1 MAAAAA
7 IAQVQIAGIHDPDE
21 ARLLC
26 ACGVGWIGIPLRLP
40 VHREDLTDEAAAI
53 TVRQCSGAGAIFV
66 LITYLER
73 AADIA
78 DLARR
83 LGVRHVQIHGASSVG
98 ELRTLREV
106 LPGVVIIKSMVVH
119 PGKEAARSLL
129 DQVADLAP
137 YVDAFITDTFNPLT
151 GASGA
156 TGLTH
161 DWAVSREIV
170 RASPR
175 PVILAGGL
183 TPDNVGAAI
192 QTVRPAGVD
201 SHTGVEGADGR
212 KDESLVRRFVAESR
226 RAFASYG
233 EPLPRSPKR

>member
-1 MAAAAA
+1 MGDAP
-7 IAQVQIAGIHDPDE
+7 IARVQIAGVHDVDE

-26 ACGVGWIGIPLRLP
+26 SCGVEWIGIPLRLP
-40 VHREDLTDEAAAI
+40 VNREDLSDDAAAAV
-53 TVRQCSGAGAIFV
+53 VRSGAGLGATFV

-73 AADIA
+73 AAEIA

-83 LGVRHVQIHGASSVG
+83 VGVRHVQLHGACAAR
-98 ELRTLREV
+98 ELTALRLA
-106 LPGVVIIKSMVVH
+106 LPGVVIIKSLIVR
-119 PGKEAARSLL
+119 PGGGLPDLL
-129 DQVADLAP
+129 DHVARLAP
-137 YVDAFITDTFNPLT
+137 CVDAFITDTYNPST

-192 QTVRPAGVD
+192 RDVLPAAVD
-201 SHTGVEGADGR
+201 SHTGVEDAAGR
-212 KDESLVRRFVAESR
+212 KDAALVRRFVGAAQ
-226 RAFASYG
+226 RAFAAG
-233 EPLPRSPKR
+233 ALGG